1 MTDLQKSGS
10 EEHVKSLFVKI
21 RFADF
26 SRTTVERAGL
36 PLKIESFLELL
47 HLGLQRKQL
56 GVRLLGLGVRFSEES
71 RESAT
76 QLELF

>member
-1 MTDLQKSGS
+1 MTDLQKSGA
-10 EEHVKSLFVKI
+10 EEQVKSLFVKI

-26 SRTTVERAGL
+26 SRTTVERGGL
-36 PLKIESFLELL
+36 PLKIESFVELL
-47 HLGLQRKQL
+47 RLGLQRKQL

-71 RESAT
+71 RKSAT